1 MSEGAG
7 DMSGTRTTPVSKP
20 EFDRV
25 YDKAILNRRF
35 VEDLDYYPQARRRF
49 WDGIRRIDAL
59 NLPAGARVIDIGGGI
74 TGVLMHELFGF
85 DVTIA
90 DVNERARGD
99 VEAMGLNFTLIDI
112 SRDNPPVATDLD
124 LVVLQEV
131 IEHIPQPPYV
141 VLRRLAAMLAPGG
154 YLFLT
159 TPNGH
164 RFRNLV
170 YMAFGREILDIYRY
184 PGEGEGLGHQ
194 HEYTLKQMLW
204 QAREAGFE
212 ITEAETYRDGW
223 RGATP
228 VAKVARFLSIPA
240 ELAVPHM
247 RNAIAMTLRRPVVD
261 AQSAASP

>member
-1 MSEGAG
+1 MSEGAS

-35 VEDLDYYPQARRRF
+35 VEDLDYYPQARFRF

-59 NLPAGARVIDIGGGI
+59 NLPAGARVMDIGGGI

-112 SRDNPPVATDLD
+112 FRDNPPVATDLD

-170 YMAFGREILDIYRY
+170 YMALGREILGIYRY
-184 PGEGEGLGHQ
+184 PEPGMALGHQ
-194 HEYTLKQMLW
+194 HEYTMKQMLW
-204 QAREAGFE
+204 QAGRAGFE
-212 ITEAETYRDGW
+212 VERAEYYQDGFK
-223 RGATP
+223 GASLP
-228 VAKVARFLSIPA
+228 ARIAWTVTKPAGLIPY
-240 ELAVPHM
+240 M
-247 RNAIAMTLRRPVVD
+247 KNGIAMTLRRPGPEPG
-261 AQSAASP
+261 AAS